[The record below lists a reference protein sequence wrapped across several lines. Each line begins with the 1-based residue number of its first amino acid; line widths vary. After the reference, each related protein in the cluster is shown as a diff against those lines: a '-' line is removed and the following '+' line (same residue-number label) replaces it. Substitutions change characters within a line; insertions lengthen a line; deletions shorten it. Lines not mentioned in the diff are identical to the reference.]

1 VSLHEREL
9 SLPKPERYDDVIVGS
24 GAGGKYLAWP
34 GAFRPAD
41 GSRRTSVDWRF
52 QPEYPL
58 PAEQNEIW
66 SAGMAHTVSHAGAFG
81 ITTNGMSMDVAKVV
95 ARKRH
100 MIETSSRF
108 TWSSIK
114 RAAPSWSWPDPFH
127 GKPWAADVHVTPD
140 GRFLYASERTTSTLV
155 AFRLRTDASS
165 PAFAGGYPTE
175 RQPRNFDLD
184 LSGKYVVAAGG
195 LSNHVSCYSID
206 SRTGALRQLVQVEVG
221 RDTNWV
227 TIGKLPYP
235 YVVPRD

>member
-1 VSLHEREL
+1 
-9 SLPKPERYDDVIVGS
+9 
-24 GAGGKYLAWP
+24 
-34 GAFRPAD
+34 
-41 GSRRTSVDWRF
+41 
-52 QPEYPL
+52 
-58 PAEQNEIW
+58 
-66 SAGMAHTVSHAGAFG
+66 
-81 ITTNGMSMDVAKVV
+81 
-95 ARKRH
+95 
-100 MIETSSRF
+100 
-108 TWSSIK
+108 
-114 RAAPSWSWPDPFH
+114 
-127 GKPWAADVHVTPD
+127 
-140 GRFLYASERTTSTLV
+140 V